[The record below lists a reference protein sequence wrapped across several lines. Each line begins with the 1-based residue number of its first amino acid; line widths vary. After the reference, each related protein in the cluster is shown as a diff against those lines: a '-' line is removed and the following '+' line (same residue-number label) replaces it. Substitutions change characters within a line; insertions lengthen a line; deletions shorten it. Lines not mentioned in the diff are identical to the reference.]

1 MHTPKH
7 LLLIVGTAWLF
18 DAMDVALLSFIMPL
32 LKSEWQL
39 SSTQL
44 GLVGA
49 MTSVGMIFGAIA
61 CGRLADTFGR
71 KHVLMGTLILFS
83 ASNLALAFAPNV
95 AWFMV
100 IRFITGI
107 GLGGEL
113 PVAATML
120 ADHFTGVRRSQMLV
134 LGDSFWA
141 WGWIVAS
148 LIAYLVMPAFGW
160 RIAVAVT
167 LIAALYAFILREHLP
182 QEPVHQASKHTPF
195 KELLQP
201 QHAKPLFTLS
211 IMWFIVM
218 LTYYGIFLWLP
229 SVLTMRGFSIVNSLG
244 YTLAMSVAQ
253 LPGYYLAAWLMGKIS
268 RKLIMGIYLL
278 GTIGAALVFGTANS
292 TAIILIAG
300 AALSFFDL
308 GAWGTLIALTPG
320 QFPQA
325 IRGTAM
331 GCAQSVGRIGAT
343 IGPFL
348 VGWLFDAGIGIHG
361 VFGIFVG
368 MLLVALVVLL
378 VGVKDFNVL
387 DDTQTTSE
395 APHAAKL

>member
-32 LKSEWQL
+32 LKTEWQL
-39 SSTQL
+39 SATQL

-49 MTSVGMIFGAIA
+49 MTSIGMILGAVA
-61 CGRLADTFGR
+61 CGRLADTYGR
-71 KHVLMGTLILFS
+71 KPVLMGTLILFS
-83 ASNLALAFAPNV
+83 LSNLALAFAPNV
-95 AWFMV
+95 GWFMA
-100 IRFITGI
+100 IRFVTGI

-113 PVAATML
+113 PVAATLL
-120 ADHFTGVRRSQMLV
+120 ADHYHGVKRSQMLV

-160 RIAVAVT
+160 RIAVGVT

-182 QEPVHQASKHTPF
+182 EETTPSTDNRAPF
-195 KELLQP
+195 TVVVRP
-201 QHAKPLFTLS
+201 QHLKPLISLS
-211 IMWFIVM
+211 LMWFIVM

-244 YTLAMSVAQ
+244 YTLAMSIAQ
-253 LPGYYLAAWLMGKIS
+253 LPGYYLAAWLMRKIS
-268 RKLIMGIYLL
+268 RKVIMGLYLT
-278 GTIGAALVFGTANS
+278 GTIVASLLFGTANS
-292 TAIILIAG
+292 TVVILIAG

-320 QFPQA
+320 QFPQL

-331 GCAQSVGRIGAT
+331 GIAQSIGRVGAT

-348 VGWLFDAGIGIHG
+348 VGWLFDAKVGISG
-361 VFGIFVG
+361 VFGLFVG
-368 MLLVALVVLL
+368 LLLIALGILVFGVRDVDVADDQTPTAKAPVV
-378 VGVKDFNVL
+378 D
-387 DDTQTTSE
+387 
-395 APHAAKL
+395 P

>member
-1 MHTPKH
+1 MKTPKH

-32 LKSEWQL
+32 LKTEWSL
-39 SSTQL
+39 TGTQL

-49 MTSVGMIFGAIA
+49 MTSIGMIFGAVL
-61 CGRLADTFGR
+61 CGRLADAYGR

-95 AWFMV
+95 EWFMA
-100 IRFITGI
+100 IRVVTGF

-120 ADHFTGVRRSQMLV
+120 ADHFTGVKRSQMLV

-148 LIAYLVMPAFGW
+148 LIAFLVMPAFGW

-167 LIAALYAFILREHLP
+167 LVAALYAFILREHLP
-182 QEPVHQASKHTPF
+182 AEPKHEKTAHAPF
-195 KELLQP
+195 AELMKP
-201 QHAKPLFTLS
+201 AHFKPLATLS
-211 IMWFIVM
+211 VMWFIVM

-244 YTLAMSVAQ
+244 YTLAMSIAQ
-253 LPGYYLAAWLMGKIS
+253 LPGYYLAAWLMGKVS
-268 RKLIMGIYLL
+268 RKLIMGIYLG
-278 GTIGAALVFGTANS
+278 GTIVAALVFGNASS
-292 TAIILIAG
+292 TAMILIAG

-320 QFPQA
+320 QFPKI

-331 GCAQSVGRIGAT
+331 GTAQSIGRIGAT
-343 IGPFL
+343 VGPFL
-348 VGWLFDAGIGIHG
+348 VGWLFDAGFGIHG
-361 VFGIFVG
+361 VFGLFVG
-368 MLLVALVVLL
+368 LLIIALLVLVF
-378 VGVKDFNVL
+378 GVKDDNIEDVTESQVA
-387 DDTQTTSE
+387 DN
-395 APHAAKL
+395 AAKL

>member
-1 MHTPKH
+1 MKPPKH
-7 LLLIVGTAWLF
+7 LLLVIGTAWLF

-39 SSTQL
+39 SATQL

-49 MTSVGMIFGAIA
+49 ITNVGMIFGAIG
-61 CGRLADTFGR
+61 CGRLADTYGR
-71 KHVLMGTLILFS
+71 RRVLMGTLLLFS
-83 ASNLALAFAPNV
+83 LSNLALAFAPDAN
-95 AWFMV
+95 WFML
-100 IRFITGI
+100 IRFVAGV

-113 PVAATML
+113 PVAATVL
-120 ADHFTGVRRSQMLV
+120 ADHFSGVKQSQMLV
-134 LGDSFWA
+134 LADSFWA
-141 WGWIVAS
+141 WGWILAS

-160 RIAVAVT
+160 RIAVGVT
-167 LIAALYAFILREHLP
+167 LIASLYAIILRDRLP
-182 QEPVHQASKHTPF
+182 IDPPHTKTAKTPF
-195 KELLQP
+195 RALLSGRNLTTLI
-201 QHAKPLFTLS
+201 PLSLL
-211 IMWFIVM
+211 WFIVM

-268 RKLIMGIYLL
+268 RKRIMALYLAGTIAASLLFATATSTPLILL
-278 GTIGAALVFGTANS
+278 G
-292 TAIILIAG
+292 G

-320 QFPQA
+320 QFDQT

-331 GCAQSVGRIGAT
+331 GTAQSVGRVGAT

-348 VGWLFDAGIGIHG
+348 VGWLLDAGFGLIG
-361 VFGIFVG
+361 VFGLFIG
-368 MLLVALVVLL
+368 LLGLALVILL
-378 VGVKDFNVL
+378 GAVREPAPGPVPKAAAP
-387 DDTQTTSE
+387 SE
-395 APHAAKL
+395 D

>member
-1 MHTPKH
+1 MKAPKH

-32 LKSEWQL
+32 LKGEWQL
-39 SSTQL
+39 SATQL

-49 MTSVGMIFGAIA
+49 MTSIGMIFGAVA

-83 ASNLALAFAPNV
+83 LSNLALAFAPNV
-95 AWFMV
+95 TWFMA

-120 ADHFTGVRRSQMLV
+120 ADNFTGVKRSQMLV

-182 QEPVHQASKHTPF
+182 QEAPRTHALRTPF
-195 KELLQP
+195 KTLAKPE
-201 QHAKPLFTLS
+201 HAKPLFTLS
-211 IMWFIVM
+211 VMWFIVM

-253 LPGYYLAAWLMGKIS
+253 LPGYYLAAWLMTKLS
-268 RKLIMGIYLL
+268 RKMIMGIYLI
-278 GTIGAALVFGTANS
+278 GTIIAALVFGNANS

-325 IRGTAM
+325 VRGTAM
-331 GCAQSVGRIGAT
+331 GLAQSVGRVGAT

-348 VGWLFDAGIGIHG
+348 VGWLFDAKFSIHG

-368 MLLVALVVLL
+368 MLLIALVVLAF
-378 VGVKDFNVL
+378 GVKDFNVA
-387 DDTQTTSE
+387 DEAESE
-395 APHAAKL
+395 MKADAVKL